1 MRYKRERQKKNL
13 ISFGIP
19 EIRVVQK
26 TESEFD
32 GEKIDY
38 EVN

>member
-1 MRYKRERQKKNL
+1 MRYIRERQKKNL
-13 ISFGIP
+13 MSFGIP
-19 EIRVVQK
+19 EIRIVEK

-32 GEKIDY
+32 GEKIDC